1 MEHSTLTP
9 VSRGLVIPSPLTP
22 VVALAN
28 GNCLEVHCLRTNHQL
43 HSTTTAGMVTSISW
57 GLSKSGR
64 ELIAA
69 GSSPDNC
76 VVLIDSETGSV
87 IADIHDSVLPTTN
100 LFLSQRG
107 HLAMVLQHSLGVHFI
122 KSNPLTR
129 TCFVPFVKA
138 PAGRCMKFSP
148 CGNYAAMLTKKDG
161 IDGLTVIHL
170 DSGDVMMTVR
180 GENNFAGIH
189 SVTGIRWV
197 PKAGGLL
204 VYGSL
209 LEPLHKGGFALLALD
224 GSVLY
229 SGKSLFEEHENGAE
243 KRYAETG
250 LGIKTVTV
258 NSDESVAAI
267 GCHDGSLML
276 INLIEWTL
284 VAIFPHATPEIS
296 EHAPPTI
303 FRERTSLVPLDDDVE
318 NNRESYEEEEVDSAQ
333 EEDPAIELENLP
345 QSNNLVQQQ
354 QRQRGL
360 LKRRARRKEP
370 GNEEEDMPYR
380 RSNYFE
386 ALTAESDVEITKRLR
401 HVSAANTRTGCVSHA
416 EFSADG
422 MVVATRSEVGG
433 NVVFLWD
440 VKEVRLAHVI
450 ILEDDV
456 TSMKWGRNE
465 SQLGIVT
472 GGSYVYLWKRSGI
485 AAVHV
490 QADSRWTVPFCAR
503 KVSWGCDEDDDLMV
517 VVDGISAKAFLT
529 VYVE

>member
-1 MEHSTLTP
+1 
-9 VSRGLVIPSPLTP
+9 
-22 VVALAN
+22 
-28 GNCLEVHCLRTNHQL
+28 
-43 HSTTTAGMVTSISW
+43 MVTSISW

-76 VVLIDSETGSV
+76 VVLINSETGSV
-87 IADIHDSVLPTTN
+87 IADIHDSVLPTTG

-107 HLAMVLQHSLGVHFI
+107 HLAMALQHSLGVHFI
-122 KSNPLTR
+122 KSSPLTR

-138 PAGRCMKFSP
+138 PSGRCMKFSP
-148 CGNYAAMLTKKDG
+148 CGNYAAMLTKKEG

-170 DSGDVMMTVR
+170 DTGDVMMTVR
-180 GENNFAGIH
+180 GENNLAGIH
-189 SVTGIRWV
+189 SVTGVRWV

-224 GSVLY
+224 GNVIY

-258 NSDESVAAI
+258 NLDESLAAI

-276 INLIEWTL
+276 VNLIEWTL
-284 VAIFPHATPEIS
+284 VAVFPHATPEIC

-318 NNRESYEEEEVDSAQ
+318 HDGESYEEEEVDYVQ
-333 EEDPAIELENLP
+333 EEDPVAELENLP
-345 QSNNLVQQQ
+345 QSNNLMKQH
-354 QRQRGL
+354 QRGL
-360 LKRRARRKEP
+360 MKRRARRKEQV
-370 GNEEEDMPYR
+370 NEDEDMPYR

-401 HVSAANTRTGCVSHA
+401 HVSAANTRTACVSHA

-422 MVVATRSEVGG
+422 MVIATRSEVAG

-440 VKEVRLAHVI
+440 VKELRLVNVI

-465 SQLGIVT
+465 TQLGIVT
-472 GGSYVYLWKRSGI
+472 GGNYVYLWKRSGI

-490 QADSRWTVPFCAR
+490 QADSRWTVPFYAR
-503 KVSWGCDEDDDLMV
+503 KVSWGCDDDLML

-529 VYVE
+529 VYAE